1 MKKKILCILFT
12 AFLAIPF
19 TNAQL
24 AAGDNF
30 FNSSNVHTIK
40 LTFTQPSFWDS
51 LTTYK
56 QQGDLSGSY
65 YYMPAKVE
73 VDGVILDSI
82 GVRLKGN
89 SSYNSYPGNKKPFKL
104 DFNEYK
110 SGQKL
115 DGMKKLNLN
124 NAFKDPTMMREKLAY
139 DFCRNVWINSPR
151 CTYANLYINNEN
163 WGLYC
168 AVEEIDAT
176 FLKNKFSNK
185 DGNLFKGDPQ
195 GSLQFFGYLAS
206 SYYPK
211 YELKNNENTN
221 DWSDLINLID
231 KINNSGPGNYYNAMN
246 TVLNMG
252 SYIRNRAMNILFAN
266 LDSYDGSKHNYY
278 LYHDTLSNRFE
289 WLPWDVNEAF
299 GNFNMGMTIP
309 QLECLDI
316 FYIPN
321 PQTNSPL
328 AKNTL
333 DNAAFKLEYTW
344 HMNDFIQYYFS
355 ENYLY
360 PSIDSLYNKIKTYV
374 YADTKKMYTNQHFED
389 NINQNISV
397 PGPGG
402 GNIAGLKSFITN
414 RRNCVNTQLMQLGY
428 PNVSVNENA
437 LNKTTFNIYPNPAND
452 FFIIENNDSKIE
464 NLEITDCF
472 GKLVYVN
479 TLSKNSPNI
488 IKVDIQEL
496 KSGLYFVKA
505 NIQGNVYTSKLI
517 KF

>member
-1 MKKKILCILFT
+1 MKNIVWATSLVC
-12 AFLAIPF
+12 FLLHNIS
-19 TNAQL
+19 AQQ
-24 AAGDNF
+24 APGDNF

-40 LTFTQPSFWDS
+40 LTFNQPSFWDS

-56 QQGDLSGSY
+56 QQGDLSGTY
-65 YYMPAKVE
+65 YYMVAKVE
-73 VDGVILDSI
+73 IDGNVLDSI

-89 SSYNSYPGNKKPFKL
+89 SSYNSYPTNKKPFKL

-110 SGQKL
+110 SGQKY
-115 DGMKKLNLN
+115 DGVKKMNLN
-124 NAFKDPTMMREKLAY
+124 NSFKDPTMMREKLAY

-163 WGLYC
+163 WGLYV

-176 FLKNKFSNK
+176 FLKNRFSNK

-195 GSLQFFGYLAS
+195 GSLQFFGYLAA

-211 YELKNNENTN
+211 YELKNNETLN

-231 KINNSGPGNYYNAMN
+231 KINNSGPTNYYNEMKN
-246 TVLNMG
+246 VLNMG

-278 LYHDTLSNRFE
+278 LYHDTLGDRFE

-333 DNAAFKLEYTW
+333 DNAALKLEYTW

-355 ENYLY
+355 ENYLF
-360 PSIDSLYNKIKTYV
+360 PTIDSLYNKIKSYV

-397 PGPGG
+397 GGGPGG

-428 PNVSVNENA
+428 PNVSVTEIIADNT
-437 LNKTTFNIYPNPAND
+437 LKIYPNPANALLT
-452 FFIIENNDSKIE
+452 IESENSSIENI
-464 NLEITDCF
+464 EITDCI
-472 GKLVYVN
+472 GKVVFCFPFNDIQPY
-479 TLSKNSPNI
+479 THT
-488 IKVDIQEL
+488 VDIQTL
-496 KSGLYFVKA
+496 RNGLYFVKTTS
-505 NIQGNVYTSKLI
+505 NGKINTSKLI